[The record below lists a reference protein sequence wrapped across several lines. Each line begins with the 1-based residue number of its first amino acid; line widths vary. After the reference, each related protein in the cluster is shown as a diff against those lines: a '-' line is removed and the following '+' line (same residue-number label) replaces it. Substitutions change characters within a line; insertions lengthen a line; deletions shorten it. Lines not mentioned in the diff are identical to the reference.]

1 MPSESAHKIHICR
14 TVSLPDPVK
23 LTRYLKVPEFGPRIL
38 FFSGGTALN
47 PLSRALVRYTHNSI
61 HLVTPFDSGGS
72 SAKLRNTFKM
82 PAVGDMRSRLMALAD
97 QSVKG
102 NPEIYNLF
110 AYRLPKDEDREKLKS
125 ILMRMADGHHPLVRS
140 IHDPMRK
147 IVCSYIT
154 AFARKM
160 PEDFDLRG
168 ASMGNLILA
177 AGYFS
182 HNRHIDPVIFLFS
195 KLAEVRGMV
204 RPIMNKY
211 LHLVSRLENGE
222 ILLGQHELT
231 GKETPAIESPVQ
243 EIYLSSSL
251 KKPAPIY
258 PRLKEKVRRLIQD
271 AELICYPMG
280 SFYSSLMANLLP
292 RDAGSAIAR
301 NECPKIYI
309 PNTGHDPEEKG
320 TNLRQRVE
328 ILLYYLHQSAGKK
341 HQNSQLLNFVLLDK
355 DHELYKGGVD
365 VSGIENL
372 GVKVIEAPLVDPENR
387 PFLNAD
393 FLLERLLSMV

>member
-1 MPSESAHKIHICR
+1 MISHQQKIRITR
-14 TVSLPDPVK
+14 SVTIPDPVK
-23 LTRYLKVPEFGPRIL
+23 LTRYIKVPEFGPRIL

-72 SAKLRNTFKM
+72 SAKLRNAFQM

-110 AYRLPKDEDREKLKS
+110 AYRLPRNEDQEKLKS
-125 ILMRMADGHHPLVRS
+125 ILTRMADGHHPLVHS

-211 LHLVSRLENGE
+211 LHLVSRLENGQ
-222 ILLGQHELT
+222 IMLGQHQLT

-243 EIYLSSSL
+243 KIFLSSSL
-251 KKPAPIY
+251 KDPSPLY
-258 PRLKEKVRRLIQD
+258 PRLKEKVMRLIQD
-271 AELICYPMG
+271 AEIICYPMG
-280 SFYSSLMANLLP
+280 SFYSSLVANLLP
-292 RDAGSAIAR
+292 RGAGTAIAQ
-301 NECPKIYI
+301 NDCPKVYI
-309 PNTGHDPEEKG
+309 PNTGHDPEETG
-320 TNLRQRVE
+320 TSLKQRVE
-328 ILLYYLHQSAGKK
+328 TLLYYLHQSGGNK
-341 HQNSQLLNFVLLDK
+341 HQDSQLLNFVLLDK
-355 DHELYKGGVD
+355 DHGLYKGGVD
-365 VSGIENL
+365 VSGIEGL
-372 GVKVIEAPLVDPENR
+372 GVKVIEAQLVDPENP

-393 FLLERLLSMV
+393 YLLEKLLSMV

>member
-1 MPSESAHKIHICR
+1 MPSDTTQKIHICR
-14 TVSLPDPVK
+14 TVSLPDPIK

-38 FFSGGTALN
+38 FFSGGTAPN

-72 SAKLRNTFKM
+72 SAKLRNAFKM

-110 AYRLPKDEDREKLKS
+110 AYRLPKNEDNQKLRS
-125 ILMRMADGHHPLVRS
+125 MLMRMAEGHHPLVRS
-140 IHDPMRK
+140 VHDPMRK
-147 IVCSYIT
+147 IICSHIT

-160 PEDFDLRG
+160 PDDFDLRG
-168 ASMGNLILA
+168 ASMGNLILT

-211 LHLVSRLENGE
+211 LHLVSRLENGRV
-222 ILLGQHELT
+222 LLGQHELT
-231 GKETPAIESPVQ
+231 GKETPEIESPVQ
-243 EIYLSSSL
+243 KIYLSSSL
-251 KKPAPIY
+251 KDPAPLY

-292 RDAGSAIAR
+292 RGAGSAIAQ

-320 TNLRQRVE
+320 TSLRQRVE
-328 ILLYYLHQSAGKK
+328 TLLYYLHQSAGEKI
-341 HQNSQLLNFVLLDK
+341 QDSQLLNFVLLDK
-355 DHELYKGGVD
+355 DHGLYEGGVD
-365 VSGIENL
+365 VAGIENL
-372 GVKVIEAPLVDPENR
+372 GVKVIEAPLADNENQ
-387 PFLNAD
+387 PFLNEN
-393 FLLERLLSMV
+393 FLIERLLSMI